1 MSKNRAPMMQTRI
14 VTITS
19 KVVNALLGGPSF
31 FLSSN
36 SFVMVGVSYKKAFQS
51 VCLYSGRLVYVI

>member
-1 MSKNRAPMMQTRI
+1 MSKKSAPMMQTRI

-19 KVVNALLGGPSF
+19 KDVNALLGGPSF

-36 SFVMVGVSYKKAFQS
+36 SFVMDWSNLNKPSKVFVSTLEG
-51 VCLYSGRLVYVI
+51 LYT

>member
-1 MSKNRAPMMQTRI
+1 MSKKSAPMMQTRI

-19 KVVNALLGGPSF
+19 KDVNALLGGPSF

-36 SFVMVGVSYKKAFQS
+36 SFVMDWTNLNKPSKVFVSTLEG
-51 VCLYSGRLVYVI
+51 LYVL

>member
-1 MSKNRAPMMQTRI
+1 MSKKSAPMMQTRI

-19 KVVNALLGGPSF
+19 KDVNALLGGPFF

-36 SFVMVGVSYKKAFQS
+36 SFVMDWTNLNKPSKVFVSTLEG
-51 VCLYSGRLVYVI
+51 LYA

>member
-1 MSKNRAPMMQTRI
+1 MSKKSAPMMQTRI

-19 KVVNALLGGPSF
+19 KDVNALLGGPSF

-36 SFVMVGVSYKKAFQS
+36 SFVMDWTNLNKPSKVFVSTLEG
-51 VCLYSGRLVYVI
+51 LYA